1 MSILGPTYRF
11 VVENRTG
18 QTISAANGIIVRHKG
33 WKFFTD
39 GSIVFNSNF
48 TPAIVLSTLP
58 VSNTS
63 TLTNLS
69 FLYSDLIDNISPKL
83 IGTTIEFAVTAP
95 ASSNGN
101 VILYLERSIDGGS
114 TWPDSGLGQPIGFLN
129 FTTSGTKRITIN
141 L

>member
-48 TPAIVLSTLP
+48 TPVIVLSTLP

-83 IGTTIEFAVTAP
+83 IGTTIEFTVTAP

-114 TWPDSGLGQPIGFLN
+114 TWPDTGLGQPIGFIN